1 MKLNRVQVLRHNIG
15 TENMDLITSFMS
27 NPIVGFIGYLLSFV
41 AAIIAIVQYS
51 ARSEAEDEVRSLRI
65 EITNLQANTKN
76 ENTVRQGEKSQYFQ
90 ENNGP
95 VNIDNR
101 G

>member
-1 MKLNRVQVLRHNIG
+1 
-15 TENMDLITSFMS
+15 MDLITSFMS

>member
-1 MKLNRVQVLRHNIG
+1 
-15 TENMDLITSFMS
+15 MDLITSFLS
-27 NPIVGFIGYLLSFV
+27 NPIVGFIGYLLSLV
-41 AAIIAIVQYS
+41 AAIIAIAQYLG
-51 ARSEAEDEVRSLRI
+51 RTKAEDEARSLRI

-76 ENTVRQGEKSQYFQ
+76 ENNVHQGEKSQYFQ
-90 ENNGP
+90 ENSGP

>member
-1 MKLNRVQVLRHNIG
+1 
-15 TENMDLITSFMS
+15 MDLIASFLS
-27 NPIVGFIGYLLSFV
+27 NPIVGFIGYLLSLV
-41 AAIIAIVQYS
+41 AAIIAIVQYLG
-51 ARSEAEDEVRSLRI
+51 RSKAEGEARSLRI

-76 ENTVRQGEKSQYFQ
+76 ENTVHQSGKSQYFQ